1 MFVLR
6 CLDSTRRL
14 CERLSLKVCLHY
26 SGAVCVSAGKVC
38 GDKDCYQRHKEASAD
53 TCTICSVALLGP
65 YYPVEHKGRDA
76 KVCTENKACYA
87 EWQVLLKHLTC
98 RPCFN
103 LAYNLFKRSRFIPKR
118 NRKRIVYQDR
128 LETGIRKIEDGAC
141 CFLRSGMR
149 PTSVS
154 FASQPSWRATTQVST
169 LSNPPW
175 LSIFL
180 PYCVAVWT
188 ATSCQDRLRT
198 HPQGR
203 FN

>member
-1 MFVLR
+1 MFVLS

-14 CERLSLKVCLHY
+14 CERLSLKVYLHY

-103 LAYNLFKRSRFIPKR
+103 LPIIHSKEAVL
-118 NRKRIVYQDR
+118 YQKKKQEKDR
-128 LETGIRKIEDGAC
+128 LSRQARDRDQED
-141 CFLRSGMR
+141 
-149 PTSVS
+149 
-154 FASQPSWRATTQVST
+154 
-169 LSNPPW
+169 
-175 LSIFL
+175 
-180 PYCVAVWT
+180 
-188 ATSCQDRLRT
+188 
-198 HPQGR
+198 
-203 FN
+203 